1 MASRYCHINV
11 KNLQSCCDCHITVKV
26 IPRVFDQEIIPMSLN
41 FFQLWIKVNT
51 GRFSKTI
58 RKKLPIEGNQKL
70 QELAELKS
78 VQDSSYKKMIF
89 EY

>member
-1 MASRYCHINV
+1 M
-11 KNLQSCCDCHITVKV
+11 